1 LEKNDINPALVL
13 NEDLPVDEDLK
24 DKVIL
29 LEQQVEELC
38 DKVETLSSR
47 LNGISYL
54 LKSVINNKSL
64 FKLIDALGHNDQT

>member
-64 FKLIDALGHNDQT
+64 FKLIDALGHNDRT

>member
-1 LEKNDINPALVL
+1 MEKNDINPALVL

-47 LNGISYL
+47 PNGISYL

-64 FKLIDALGHNDQT
+64 FKLIDALGHNDRT

>member
-64 FKLIDALGHNDQT
+64 FKLIDGGWHIDQT

>member
-1 LEKNDINPALVL
+1 MEKNDINPALVL

-64 FKLIDALGHNDQT
+64 FKLIDALGHNDRT